1 MTLQP
6 KSRGSARK
14 KRNKT
19 LTVHSKSG
27 NSPRQNN
34 QILAELNARLDTPSL
49 NKELHSVCTSH
60 QCLT

>member
-1 MTLQP
+1 MTRQS
-6 KSRGSARK
+6 KSRGETRK
-14 KRNKT
+14 KRSET
-19 LTVHSKSG
+19 LTAHSESG

-34 QILAELNARLDTPSL
+34 QNLAELNARLDTPSL